1 MVYKRD
7 GQIQEFRPE
16 KIENA
21 VLKAF
26 YDVEKEETEYAKS
39 RAKEIAENI
48 CALDKDMEVEEIQDI
63 VESQLA
69 KKDMKVARKNIIY
82 RNDRTRDRRRRSEL
96 MKQFSE
102 KLKAKDV
109 ENQNANVDEKS
120 IGGRLSA
127 ARDDMLQKCGLCGSL
142 RDLAGTSLFL
152 N

>member
-48 CALDKDMEVEEIQDI
+48 SALDKDMEVEEIQDI

-69 KKDMKVARKNIIY
+69 KKDMKSQES
-82 RNDRTRDRRRRSEL
+82 TS
-96 MKQFSE
+96 
-102 KLKAKDV
+102 
-109 ENQNANVDEKS
+109 S
-120 IGGRLSA
+120 IE
-127 ARDDMLQKCGLCGSL
+127 
-142 RDLAGTSLFL
+142 
-152 N
+152 